1 MFLCFPF
8 DEEFHFDSDHIDR
21 MSGIEDL
28 GFRVNDYNYLRSLGF
43 STVGQLLEKDGWYYF
58 NLPRH
63 SLRKFE
69 RFIRRLDTLGFRVKD
84 ASAEQYPDLEQY
96 FEMFRQAEAIEFAA
110 EMERQSRPE
119 TAKETGCAGADE
131 YLIYE
136 RTIQSCQNMNRCG
149 GSCRATEVSFCNCH
163 LNALRK

>member
-1 MFLCFPF
+1 MFLFFPY
-8 DEEFHFDSDHIDR
+8 DEEFYFDSDHIDKT
-21 MSGIEDL
+21 SGIEEL

-84 ASAEQYPDLEQY
+84 ASAEQYPDLEKY
-96 FEMFRQAEAIEFAA
+96 FEMFRQAEAIESAA
-110 EMERQSRPE
+110 EMERLRRE
-119 TAKETGCAGADE
+119 DRADRRRQRK
-131 YLIYE
+131 L
-136 RTIQSCQNMNRCG
+136 
-149 GSCRATEVSFCNCH
+149 A
-163 LNALRK
+163 ALAQTNT

>member
-1 MFLCFPF
+1 MFLFFPY
-8 DEEFHFDSDHIDR
+8 DEEFYFDSDHIDET
-21 MSGIEDL
+21 SGIEDL

-84 ASAEQYPDLEQY
+84 ASAEQYLDLEQY
-96 FEMFRQAEAIEFAA
+96 FEMFRQAEAIESAA
-110 EMERQSRPE
+110 ELERLRRE
-119 TAKETGCAGADE
+119 DRAD
-131 YLIYE
+131 
-136 RTIQSCQNMNRCG
+136 RRRQ
-149 GSCRATEVSFCNCH
+149 
-163 LNALRK
+163 RKLASLAQTNT